1 MSPPE
6 LIELT
11 SCLYSSKMHI
21 ASEELE
27 NAENSQFAESELAG
41 SRLLDEKSLAKLV
54 PTDKG
59 FHGAK
64 TIKEIL
70 DFAILE
76 NLLRGAERRR
86 GKHLERIRIRHPVTL
101 EAFRLLAMEHGE
113 DYSAWPQKIGQA
125 GYDLLPEGWLEIIKE
140 IP

>member
-6 LIELT
+6 LVELT
-11 SCLYSSKMHI
+11 PCLYSSKMHI

-27 NAENSQFAESELAG
+27 NAGNLQFAESELAG
-41 SRLLDEKSLAKLV
+41 NRLLDEESLAKLV

-64 TIKEIL
+64 TTKEIL

-76 NLLRGAERRR
+76 DLLRRAELQR
-86 GKHLERIRIRHPVTL
+86 GKHLECVRIRHPVAL
-101 EAFRLLAMEHGE
+101 ETFRLLAVEHGE
-113 DYSAWPQKIGQA
+113 DYSAGPQKIRQA
-125 GYDLLPEGWLEIIKE
+125 GYDLFPEGWLEIIQE